1 MIIIGIHPILSVHFC
16 GGELHS
22 FALLSDSAEKSC
34 CASMADMAEEAHTHS
49 ITDLHHN
56 CCDTQ
61 TLQIA
66 TDDYQSQ
73 QQQITLNKPLLSFDK
88 VWFALASVFEL
99 VESDDY
105 TLVKNAFP
113 PGGLYLQH
121 VDILTYI
128 CIYRI

>member
-1 MIIIGIHPILSVHFC
+1 MV
-16 GGELHS
+16 
-22 FALLSDSAEKSC
+22 
-34 CASMADMAEEAHTHS
+34 SMTEETQTS
-49 ITDLHHN
+49 TPTVNDLHHN
-56 CCDTQ
+56 CCDTEI
-61 TLQIA
+61 LKIA

-73 QQQITLNKPLLSFDK
+73 HQQIVLNKPLLSFDK
-88 VWFALASVFEL
+88 MWFALASVFEV

-105 TLVKNAFP
+105 TLVKDAFP